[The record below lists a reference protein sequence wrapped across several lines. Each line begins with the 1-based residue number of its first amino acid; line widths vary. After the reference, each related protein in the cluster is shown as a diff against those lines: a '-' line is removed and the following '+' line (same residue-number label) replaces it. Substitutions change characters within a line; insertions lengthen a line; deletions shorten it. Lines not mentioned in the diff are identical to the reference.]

1 MVFSSFLDLAP
12 SYVALL
18 QNHATATLTANAMQ
32 TEGALLSSVQQI
44 QNRLCKL
51 TSDSLEQKDLNEAG
65 RFLEENLAAT
75 PAGLPMAMNECAY
88 KRHNTTIMSIC
99 NGSARNR
106 TITQGEVKRGIA
118 QLFKDCNKLGTFT
131 GVHVVNNLTFAAYGI
146 FAGINIKPPGG
157 KNPPDTPGSV
167 RKRGRGSWLEFVG
180 DSPLGARADETATDC
195 PVSFFGKSRTDCPRP
210 EGITLNEDGS
220 CGPIRPN
227 MNSCQTFCE
236 QKRTGLLGPETR
248 APGEAGESQPP
259 GQALALTKGKETSIS
274 QGFSA
279 GLEGVVKEVFGAG
292 VTYECQSAFLPYRI
306 MMRAS
311 Y

>member
-1 MVFSSFLDLAP
+1 M
-12 SYVALL
+12 
-18 QNHATATLTANAMQ
+18 TRTANATQ
-32 TEGALLSSVQQI
+32 TEGEFLSTFQKRQSPSGP
-44 QNRLCKL
+44 L
-51 TSDSLEQKDLNEAG
+51 TCSSLEQKDLNEAG

-75 PAGLPMAMNECAY
+75 PAGLPMVMNECAY

-167 RKRGRGSWLEFVG
+167 RRSGRGSWLEFVG

-195 PVSFFGKSRTDCPRP
+195 SVNFFGNSRTNCPRP

-259 GQALALTKGKETSIS
+259 GQALALSKGFETSVS

-279 GLEGVVKEVFGAG
+279 GLEGVFKEVFGAG
-292 VTYECQSAFLPYRI
+292 VTYECQSASRPRRI
-306 MMRAS
+306 VTRDS
-311 Y
+311 N